1 MRYVSR
7 TENPN
12 AIAGIFLLILLAV
25 FAGPNVLPR
34 LLSDQFPFVYEG
46 VPCDWLRAGDQR
58 AIHQSLLGRA
68 VADRVNPP
76 ISLSIRT
83 NDFPATVDG
92 PLVVL
97 ITVTN
102 ETIGTIPILVTAE
115 RVAIGVDTGEN
126 GLGIAFN
133 NGPVPA
139 ASQNIGGYPETQ
151 IRLLG
156 PRQRCVHRALI
167 QPNQF
172 PPTDLSIVSTGSG
185 SVKAFY
191 RNNTRGTVTAAGAG
205 VAIYGDQGLW
215 TGVTESD
222 SVDIPV
228 SVQ

>member
-68 VADRVNPP
+68 VSNRVNPP
-76 ISLSIRT
+76 ISLTIKTS
-83 NDFPATVDG
+83 DFPAAIDG
-92 PLVVL
+92 PLVVW

-102 ETIGTIPILVTAE
+102 NTIGTIPILVTTE
-115 RVAIGVDTGEN
+115 RVVIGTGTGES

-133 NGPVPA
+133 NVPVPVA
-139 ASQNIGGYPETQ
+139 AQNVGGYPETQ

-172 PPTDLSIVSTGSG
+172 APSDLSIVSTGSG

-191 RNNTRGTVTAAGAG
+191 RNNTSGTASAVGTG

-215 TGVTESD
+215 VGVTESD